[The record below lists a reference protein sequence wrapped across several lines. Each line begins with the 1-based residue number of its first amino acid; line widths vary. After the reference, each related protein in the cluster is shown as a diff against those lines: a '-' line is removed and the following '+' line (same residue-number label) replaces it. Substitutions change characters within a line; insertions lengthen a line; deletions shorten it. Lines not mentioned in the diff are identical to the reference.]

1 MAGEKEE
8 KKEVLYVGVK
18 NPIEMRRTILETT
31 KDSVE
36 MLQKYEKFR
45 AVREEKIA
53 TIKQL
58 QEQIKDITKIV
69 TKLKTALPTVDIRI
83 RLHKEQEKVEAEKKA
98 AKQAAEKPKKKEAK
112 QKKQAATPKKTK
124 ELSDLEKLEAELS
137 HLEQRLGKI

>member
-8 KKEVLYVGVK
+8 KKEVLYVGVQS
-18 NPIEMRRTILETT
+18 PIEMRRTILEAT
-31 KDSVE
+31 KDAVE

-58 QEQIKDITKIV
+58 EEQIKEITKMV

-83 RLHKEQEKVEAEKKA
+83 RLHKEQEMVETEKKA
-98 AKQAAEKPKKKEAK
+98 AKKAAEKPKKKETKAK
-112 QKKQAATPKKTK
+112 KEAAPKKTV
-124 ELSDLEKLEAELS
+124 S
-137 HLEQRLGKI
+137 QTPTGKCRCRFIWPNAK